1 MTPTDL
7 TKLIFVGKRAFGEKD
22 FRRAE
27 KLLREAI
34 DGGANYADLHY
45 TLGLIYHQ
53 WGKLEEAAK
62 YFEKSISVNPQ
73 YTECLLSLAITLN
86 DMGRYE
92 EAKAAHRRAGAS
104 LSRPGKVAMGNLFGG
119 KLANLHAELGGL
131 YLALGR
137 NEEAI
142 GEYHR
147 ALRVAPGFVDL
158 RVKLAVALRET
169 GRLNEGLTE
178 VERALVDHPGL
189 VPALAQRGILLYL
202 IGNREE
208 ARRSWEEALSRDP
221 LNKLVQL
228 YLNTLNREKT

>member
-1 MTPTDL
+1 VVQTDL
-7 TKLIFVGKRAFGEKD
+7 AKLIFVGKQAFGEKD

-53 WGKLEEAAK
+53 WGKLEEAVTH
-62 YFEKSISVNPQ
+62 FEKSISVNPH

-86 DMGRYE
+86 DLGRYE
-92 EAKAAHRRAGAS
+92 EARSAHRRAGAS
-104 LSRPGKVAMGNLFGG
+104 LTRPGKVAMGNLFGG
-119 KLANLHAELGGL
+119 KIANLHAELGAL

-142 GEYHR
+142 GEYR
-147 ALRVAPGFVDL
+147 QALRVAPGFVDL

-169 GRLNEGLTE
+169 GRLTDGLSE
-178 VERALVDHPGL
+178 VERALTDHPGL
-189 VPALAQRGILLYL
+189 VPGLAQRGILLYL

-228 YLNTLNREKT
+228 YLNTLEREEP

>member
-1 MTPTDL
+1 MTHTDL
-7 TKLIFVGKRAFGEKD
+7 AKLIFVGKRAFGEKD

-53 WGKLEEAAK
+53 WGKLEEAVTH
-62 YFEKSISVNPQ
+62 FEKSISVNPH

-86 DMGRYE
+86 DLGRYE
-92 EAKAAHRRAGAS
+92 EAKEAHRRAGAS
-104 LSRPGKVAMGNLFGG
+104 LTRPGKVAMGNLFGG
-119 KLANLHAELGGL
+119 KIANLHAELGGL

-142 GEYHR
+142 GEYRR
-147 ALRVAPGFVDL
+147 ALRIAPGFVDL

-169 GRLNEGLTE
+169 GRLMEGLSE
-178 VERALVDHPGL
+178 VERALTDHHGL
-189 VPALAQRGILLYL
+189 VPGLAQRGILLYL
-202 IGNREE
+202 IGKKEE

-228 YLNTLNREKT
+228 YLNTLDREEA

>member
-1 MTPTDL
+1 LTHTDL
-7 TKLIFVGKRAFGEKD
+7 AKLIFVGKRAFGEKD

-27 KLLREAI
+27 KLLQEAI
-34 DGGANYADLHY
+34 DGGANYADLYY

-53 WGKLEEAAK
+53 WGKLEEAVSH
-62 YFEKSISVNPQ
+62 FGKSLSVNPH
-73 YTECLLSLAITLN
+73 YTECLLSMAITLN
-86 DMGRYE
+86 DLGRYE
-92 EAKAAHRRAGAS
+92 EARTAHRRAGAS
-104 LSRPGKVAMGNLFGG
+104 LTRPGKVAMGNLFGG
-119 KLANLHAELGGL
+119 KIANLHAELGSL

-169 GRLNEGLTE
+169 GRIEEGLAE
-178 VERALVDHPGL
+178 VERALADHPGL
-189 VPALAQRGILLYL
+189 VAGLAQQGILLYL
-202 IGNREE
+202 LGKKAD
-208 ARRSWEEALSRDP
+208 ARGAWEEALSRDP

-228 YLNTLNREKT
+228 YLNTLDRERS

>member
-1 MTPTDL
+1 MTHTDL
-7 TKLIFVGKRAFGEKD
+7 AKLIFVGKRAFGEKD
-22 FRRAE
+22 FRGAE

-34 DGGANYADLHY
+34 DGGANYPDLHY

-53 WGKLEEAAK
+53 WGKLEEAVRH
-62 YFEKSISVNPQ
+62 FEQSISVNPH
-73 YTECLLSLAITLN
+73 YTECLLSMAITLN
-86 DMGRYE
+86 DLGRYE
-92 EAKAAHRRAGAS
+92 EAKEAHRRAGAS
-104 LSRPGKVAMGNLFGG
+104 LTRPGKIAMGNLFGG
-119 KLANLHAELGGL
+119 KIANSHAELGGL

-142 GEYHR
+142 GEYRR

-169 GRLNEGLTE
+169 GRLVEALSE
-178 VERALVDHPGL
+178 VERALSDHPGL
-189 VPALAQRGILLYL
+189 VPGLAQQGILLYL
-202 IGNREE
+202 IGKKKE

-228 YLNTLNREKT
+228 YLNTLDREEA